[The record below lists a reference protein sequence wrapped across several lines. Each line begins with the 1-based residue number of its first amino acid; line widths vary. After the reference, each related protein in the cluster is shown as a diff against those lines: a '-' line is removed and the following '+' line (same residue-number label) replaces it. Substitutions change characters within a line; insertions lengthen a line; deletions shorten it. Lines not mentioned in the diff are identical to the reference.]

1 MFGYN
6 LGGLTPAQRIALQQQ
21 MTAQHNRAVIT
32 PFGAYGRPSVPSV
45 RRDQP
50 RNVGRQY
57 FTLRITNTDATTAHE
72 ALVFDAK
79 GLYALATG
87 FVQDPNIIIEGI
99 DEDYQSLL
107 RHLIG
112 GVMYIEQINFE
123 TATGKEQQ
131 FSRPISYFTKRI
143 GVNQPTLINTLKP
156 GEGVNSMQ
164 YQERRT
170 ELPVNT
176 MKIGGEEALLTVIEA
191 DSYLEMKFFMQ
202 QQVVFG

>member
-1 MFGYN
+1 MPVLNMGGLSPQQRVALAQQMRAQQN
-6 LGGLTPAQRIALQQQ
+6 LGAL
-21 MTAQHNRAVIT
+21 N

-57 FTLRITNTDATTAHE
+57 FTLRITNSDAANAHE

-79 GLYALATG
+79 GLYAAATG
-87 FVQDPNIIIEGI
+87 FVQDPNITIEGI

-123 TATGKEQQ
+123 TASGKEKQ

-143 GVNQPTLINTLKP
+143 GVNQPSLLNTLKP

-164 YQERRT
+164 YQNNRT
-170 ELPVNT
+170 ELPVPT
-176 MKIGGEEALLTVIEA
+176 MKIGGEESLLTVIEA
-191 DSYLEMKFFMQ
+191 DSYLELKIFMQ